1 MRGCGFQIQ
10 GPMCYTRRAKMLL
23 GPCCFGLLVSLCHAA
38 SRAQSLLQAGAAF
51 HLGLMLKQTAETGPL
66 SEITVIFVVRLEEV
80 LEYQQ
85 FEK

>member
-23 GPCCFGLLVSLCHAA
+23 GPRCFGLLVSLCHAA

-51 HLGLMLKQTAETGPL
+51 HLGLMLSKRQKQGLYQRPL
-66 SEITVIFVVRLEEV
+66 LFL
-80 LEYQQ
+80 
-85 FEK
+85 